1 MFDSAT
7 NAWLSDS
14 VWPISRKLGNA
25 FGRSWGI
32 SKDPWAADQG
42 CIFYILRIIDK
53 TPLMYSIN
61 FVNLRIHIC
70 IGKAYLICICKTF
83 GNEVYPLH
91 IGIPPGSLR
100 AFLFHPLVFN
110 SFLIT
115 QSWSYPGQADGQ
127 TNRQTNGWIDGLD
140 IWKGW
145 TDRLKRWT
153 DVFSIQR
160 LEISVIKKSTKRNL
174 KTQLNVYNIFL
185 RHTSR

>member
-14 VWPISRKLGNA
+14 VWPIARKLGNA

-53 TPLMYSIN
+53 TPLSYNIN

-70 IGKAYLICICKTF
+70 IGKAYLICICKAF

-91 IGIPPGSLR
+91 IGIPPGSLG
-100 AFLFHPLVFN
+100 ASLCHPLAFS

-115 QSWSYPGQADGQ
+115 QSWSYLAQADGQ
-127 TNRQTNGWIDGLD
+127 TNGRTNGWTDGLD
-140 IWKGW
+140 VWARQTDWRDGWMFSLYKG
-145 TDRLKRWT
+145 
-153 DVFSIQR
+153 
-160 LEISVIKKSTKRNL
+160 
-174 KTQLNVYNIFL
+174 
-185 RHTSR
+185 